1 MRPILRRVTALVLCA
16 ALLSTTALAS
26 YALGTRIYSYTL
38 DICDDTTLTREV
50 MWSASRSDLR
60 TENYV
65 TYAPSASVSPKVSY
79 GSSVLTKQSVLSMA
93 KDLEKGGDRVLS
105 GINGDYYVMATGN
118 PLGLVV
124 TDGLLRSSASYLS
137 AIGFDRNGSAIIGKP
152 DLTMRAD
159 FKGCSLK
166 ITDINKI
173 RDGNGYYLFTDD
185 FGSTTKNTK
194 AGVDVILTPV
204 STAEGQPVT
213 GTSGTALTTANQ
225 LKIGSLVSC
234 RVEQVIEA
242 TGATAIPEGK
252 FVLSIIGTGV
262 EWFLEMARS
271 LQPGDTVDIEVFSP
285 DSRWNDIDCAVGA
298 MYRLLDNGQVVNGLD
313 ASTAAPRTAVGIQ
326 GDGKV
331 IFYTIDGRQS
341 GHSVGA
347 TIKMVAQR
355 LQELGCTDAVL
366 LDGGGS
372 TTMVSTYPD
381 YTGSSMINSP
391 SEGTPRSVTNAIFLV
406 SNLDPTGKAGSLYVT
421 PTSLTLLAGAST
433 LCTATAMD
441 TGWYPMESLP
451 GEVTWS
457 ASDGTVSDSGLFT
470 APAKTGTYTV
480 TAASG
485 GVSGST
491 RIQVYDT
498 PDTISVTNKATGKGV
513 SSLTLTPGQ
522 TIDLNAAASYRTIKL
537 TGGDTCFTW
546 TADPAVG
553 TITADGKFTAGK
565 TSGTGKI
572 TVAAGNYAKTI
583 AVTVDAPAQYTLL
596 SDFEGVDLFFQSREA
611 KLSVEAKS
619 SYIKYGTQS
628 VRADYTLKEQ
638 QAQLT
643 AAFPLEDTHQV
654 LSLWVY
660 GDQSGNS
667 LSATFEGPDGK
678 TLTQALTTLNFSGWK
693 RVTASVPIGATI
705 FTGLTLTGSRTSGTL
720 WLDQLVLSN
729 QSGWDSTAPTVKVT
743 ASGTK
748 ITARLTDNTK
758 NNLTQ
763 DRVTLTVDGRPA
775 AFTFDAAAGTLT
787 ASLSGL
793 TAGPHQVTVTAADR
807 CGNLGRGSVTVSAA
821 AAQTAFADMGSHWA
835 RDYTARLNDRGII
848 TGIQAGGKTW
858 FYPDRSITRGDFAL
872 MTARWLGLD
881 LNDYASVSLPYADA
895 AAIPSWDRNAV
906 KALYALEIMQGST
919 AADGKVYAN
928 AKASI
933 TRAEAMTILGRLLAQ
948 GYPTASLKSFSDS
961 AKVPTWAKDHVST
974 LVGLGVLS
982 GSGGTLRP
990 TDTVT
995 RAEVAKLLF
1004 TLW

>member
-1 MRPILRRVTALVLCA
+1 MRPILRRVTTLILCA

-65 TYAPSASVSPKVSY
+65 TYTPSASVSPKVSY
-79 GSSVLTKQSVLSMA
+79 GSSVLTKQSVLAMA

-137 AIGFDRNGSAIIGKP
+137 AIGFDRDGKAIIGKP
-152 DLTMRAD
+152 DLTMRAN
-159 FKGCSLK
+159 FKGNSLK
-166 ITDINKI
+166 IADINKI
-173 RDGNGYYLFTDD
+173 RDGSAYYLFTDD
-185 FGSTTKNTK
+185 FGATTKNTK
-194 AGVDVILTPV
+194 AGVDVILTPIA
-204 STAEGQPVT
+204 TTEGQPVT
-213 GTSGTALTTANQ
+213 GGSGAALTTSNQ

-252 FVLSIIGTGV
+252 FVLSVIGTGA
-262 EWFLEMARS
+262 EWFLEMARA
-271 LQPGDTVDIEVFSP
+271 LQPGDTVDIEVSSA
-285 DSRWNDIDCAVGA
+285 DSRWNDVDCAVGA
-298 MYRLLDNGQVVNGLD
+298 MYRLLESGQVVDGLD
-313 ASTAAPRTAVGIQ
+313 ASTAAPRTAVGVKAD
-326 GDGKV
+326 GDV

-355 LQELGCTDAVL
+355 LLELGCTDAVL

-381 YTGSSMINSP
+381 YTGSTMVNSP
-391 SEGTPRSVTNAIFLV
+391 SEGTPRSVTNAVFLV
-406 SNLDPTGKAGSLYVT
+406 SNLDPTGQAGSLYVT

-433 LCTATAMD
+433 QCIAKAMD
-441 TGWYPMESLP
+441 TGWYPMDSLP
-451 GEVTWS
+451 GDVTWS
-457 ASDGTVSDSGLFT
+457 ASEGTVSDSGLFT

-491 RIQVYDT
+491 KIQVYDT
-498 PDTISVTNKATGKGV
+498 PDTISVTNKATGKKV

-522 TIDLNAAASYRTIKL
+522 TIDLDAAATYRTIKL

-553 TITADGKFTAGK
+553 TISADGKFTAGK

-572 TVAAGNYAKTI
+572 TVSAGSTAVTI

-596 SDFEGVDLFFQSREA
+596 SDFEGVDLYFQGQNVKCSAEA
-611 KLSVEAKS
+611 AS
-619 SYIKYGTQS
+619 SHVKYGKQS
-628 VRADYTLKEQ
+628 LQADYTLKENS
-638 QAQLT
+638 AQLT
-643 AAFPLEDTHQV
+643 ASYPLEDTHRV

-660 GDQSGNS
+660 GDQSGNA
-667 LSATFEGPDGK
+667 LSAAFQGPDGK
-678 TLTQALTTLNFSGWK
+678 TLTQSLTTLNFSGWK
-693 RVTASVPIGATI
+693 RVAATVPDGATT
-705 FTGLTLTGSRTSGTL
+705 FTGLTLTGSRTTGTL
-720 WLDQLVLSN
+720 WLDQLVLAN
-729 QSGWDSTAPTVKVT
+729 QNSWDTTAPTVKLT

-748 ITARLTDNTK
+748 ITGTITDNTK
-758 NNLTQ
+758 NSLSQ
-763 DRVTLTVDGRPA
+763 DRISLTVDGQPA
-775 AFTFDAAAGTLT
+775 AFTFDASAGTLT

-793 TAGPHQVTVTAADR
+793 SAGAHQVTVTAADC
-807 CGNLGRGSVTVSAA
+807 CGNLGRGSVTVSAS
-821 AAQTAFADMGSHWA
+821 AAQNSFADMGSHWA
-835 RDYTARLNDRGII
+835 KDYTTCLNDRGII

-881 LNDYASVSLPYADA
+881 LDSYAAVSLPYADA
-895 AAIPSWDRNAV
+895 ASIPSWDRNAM
-906 KALYALEIMQGST
+906 KALYALGIMQGST
-919 AADGKVYAN
+919 GSDGKVYAN

-933 TRAEAMTILGRLLAQ
+933 TRAEAMTILGRLLPQ
-948 GYPTASLKSFSDS
+948 GYGAASLTGFSDGS
-961 AKVPTWAKDHVST
+961 KVPSWAKDHVST
-974 LVGLGVLS
+974 LVGLGVVS

-990 TDTVT
+990 NDTVT